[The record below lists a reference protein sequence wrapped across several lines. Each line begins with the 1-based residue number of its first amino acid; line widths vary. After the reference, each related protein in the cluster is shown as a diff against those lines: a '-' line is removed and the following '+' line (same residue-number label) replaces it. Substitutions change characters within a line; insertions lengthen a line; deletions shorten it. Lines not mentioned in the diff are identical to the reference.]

1 MLRVSNGGFRTR
13 SDAHSGRVAILIG
26 IAVSVFLV
34 ATGSPSPL
42 AGATSL
48 LPPTAEALRVRER
61 APPTPAWTSF
71 CGQLP
76 DECTVDHAE
85 PAIIRFSPAIWST
98 IIEVNERVNGTILS
112 VTDRDHWG
120 VIDRWNYP
128 DDGLGDCEDIQLL
141 KRRLLVEARL
151 PRRAMRMTVVAD
163 EEGQGH
169 AVLMVRTDRG
179 DFILDNKRNEVLPWQ
194 ETGYRYVKREG
205 SDSTEWVWVGEQV
218 APMVTAKK

>member
-13 SDAHSGRVAILIG
+13 SDAQPGRVAILIG

-34 ATGSPSPL
+34 AAGSPSPL

-48 LPPTAEALRVRER
+48 LPATAEALRVRER
-61 APPTPAWTSF
+61 APPTLAWTSF

-76 DECTVDHAE
+76 DECTVDRAE
-85 PAIIRFSPAIWST
+85 PSIIRLSPAIWST
-98 IIEVNERVNGTILS
+98 IIEVNERVNRTILS

-128 DDGLGDCEDIQLL
+128 DDGFGDCEDIQLL

-194 ETGYRYVKREG
+194 GTGYRYVKREG
-205 SDSTEWVWVGEQV
+205 SDRTEWVWVGEQV
-218 APMVTAKK
+218 APIVTAKK